1 MEIQVFIKMNI
12 NNKKIFFV
20 EDDKVLL
27 ELFKSFLESKG
38 ASVTHF
44 YSSKNAYE
52 EIKKFN
58 DNNLPNL
65 FIFDYSMP
73 YISGVELY
81 QEVRNKNKN
90 VPIFMISGYHPQELI
105 DIEDNSMTILSK
117 PVHPKQLIIE
127 INKLTSEA

>member
-1 MEIQVFIKMNI
+1 MNI
-12 NNKKIFFV
+12 EGKKIFFV

-38 ASVTHF
+38 ARVIHF
-44 YSSKNAYE
+44 SSSKNAYE
-52 EIKKFN
+52 LIRSGEVTDFP
-58 DNNLPNL
+58 DL

-81 QEVRNKNKN
+81 QEVRARSRS

-105 DIEDNSMTILSK
+105 EIEDSSMTILSK

-127 INKLTSEA
+127 INKLDQI